1 MTRATLNA
9 TSNPAQEVAPIATTS
24 LAPGLTTHDVS
35 ATARGQIEFSLNV
48 LRIASPGEPVSKRLG
63 DAGSARAHNHIG
75 ALEELL
81 ASIDSH
87 RASEGAA

>member
-1 MTRATLNA
+1 MTRATTSA
-9 TSNPAQEVAPIATTS
+9 TPNPAPKA
-24 LAPGLTTHDVS
+24 APGSTTYDVC

-48 LRIASPGEPVSKRLG
+48 LRIASPREPVSKRLS
-63 DAGSARAHNHIG
+63 DANSGHIF

-81 ASIDSH
+81 ASIDPSVEPD